1 MLFLRCPEGA
11 KGLSLG
17 FYPQER
23 VHTTTR
29 PVRTEDV
36 CDACF
41 VLHLPSPAHNRST
54 APSGPPTRHA
64 GAIPTW
70 RSTPT
75 IRQPNPAFR
84 AQPARRSLLEFQTT
98 GRSRE
103 DEHSLSAKVELYPAR
118 RSSSASQVRR
128 APRQPSGEGG
138 STRTILMRLVG
149 TGALLNRYLG
159 LKPQAESYCRFFGA
173 GNPSPI
179 VFHDSRSAKKLQ
191 TLTSQKS

>member
-1 MLFLRCPEGA
+1 MFRSSSPFTFAKPVYRPFGTANPLRGCNSDLA
-11 KGLSLG
+11 QYSNN
-17 FYPQER
+17 
-23 VHTTTR
+23 
-29 PVRTEDV
+29 
-36 CDACF
+36 
-41 VLHLPSPAHNRST
+41 SPT
-54 APSGPPTRHA
+54 
-64 GAIPTW
+64 
-70 RSTPT
+70 
-75 IRQPNPAFR
+75 NPAFR

-103 DEHSLSAKVELYPAR
+103 DKHSLSAEAELYPAR